1 MKIIYTKEETIAL
14 VQKHIADLLGVDV
27 TNVTFNPYSEDFL
40 CVTSIIAPIQ
50 KPDSYM

>member
-27 TNVTFNPYSEDFL
+27 TNITFNPYSEDFL
-40 CVTSIIAPIQ
+40 CVTSTNQ
-50 KPDSYM
+50 QTGGDE